1 MQKVPTPFPAV
12 ESTGF
17 DQEARSTCFRAELR
31 CAGTSKSG
39 SLAMSETMTG
49 DLRYAAVPQE
59 PAQGPIGRFSI
70 CCAHSLGRLGPA
82 MQSRWTPSA
91 FSNKTEASVPV
102 RCSSIIRH
110 NVFRIS
116 FSPTPVA
123 IISRSR
129 FSPAS
134 KASLF
139 LRSLMSRRIA
149 WKYPPRN
156 AIYRYCGAVFRLLAS
171 FVLPR
176 FARQHVRKHGTYNL
190 AVLGKEQEFKNI
202 CSA

>member
-1 MQKVPTPFPAV
+1 
-12 ESTGF
+12 
-17 DQEARSTCFRAELR
+17 
-31 CAGTSKSG
+31 
-39 SLAMSETMTG
+39 MSETMTG
-49 DLRYAAVPQE
+49 DPRYAAVPQE
-59 PAQGPIGRFSI
+59 PAHGPIGRFSI

-91 FSNKTEASVPV
+91 FSNKTEASVPS

-134 KASLF
+134 KASLL

-149 WKYPPRN
+149 WKYPPR
-156 AIYRYCGAVFRLLAS
+156 IAVTETS
-171 FVLPR
+171 T
-176 FARQHVRKHGTYNL
+176 GTMSPFL
-190 AVLGKEQEFKNI
+190 RTKFLSKRSVPPVFS
-202 CSA
+202 CSSRSRNT